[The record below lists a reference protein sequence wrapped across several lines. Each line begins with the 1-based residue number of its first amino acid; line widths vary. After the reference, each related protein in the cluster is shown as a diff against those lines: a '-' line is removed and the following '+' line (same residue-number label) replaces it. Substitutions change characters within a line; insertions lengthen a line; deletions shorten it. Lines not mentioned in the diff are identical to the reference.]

1 MRQAGETLV
10 DEPIAGAMPQTD
22 HGRWLVLNPVSGT
35 ADHAD
40 RVRELAEE
48 RGFRVEE
55 TERAGHA
62 TELARAAAADGAT
75 LIAVAGGDG
84 TVHEVIDGLDRAD
97 AFDRTT
103 LVPVPVGTAN
113 IVATNLGI
121 GSVEQA
127 FEVVETG
134 ARRRIDVGVADGKPF
149 AMSCIAGLIADA
161 SINTSDDSKE
171 RFGSFAFVVEGLRE
185 MADFDGLHVD
195 LTAVSNGEERRWS
208 GEAVCVLVGNLRRF
222 AKEGGQADVEDGHFE
237 VVVIEQ
243 MPTVEMVA
251 EAVAQRV
258 LGEST
263 ENVFHVRASQL
274 EIRAGDD
281 ETIDFSLDGEP
292 YATSRLSLHTRPLAL
307 RVCVGP
313 DYDPSPF
320 DA

>member
-1 MRQAGETLV
+1 MEDAGETLGE
-10 DEPIAGAMPQTD
+10 EPIAGAMPQTD
-22 HGRWLVLNPVSGT
+22 RKRTVVLNPVSGT
-35 ADHAD
+35 ADHAE
-40 RVRELAEE
+40 RVRELAVE

-62 TELARAAAADGAT
+62 SELARAAASNGAT
-75 LIAVAGGDG
+75 LIAAAGGDG
-84 TVHEVIDGLDRAD
+84 TFHEVVDGLRSAD

-103 LVPVPVGTAN
+103 VVPVPVGTEN
-113 IVATNLGI
+113 MVATNLGI
-121 GSVEQA
+121 RSIEEA
-127 FEVVETG
+127 FDVVETG

-149 AMSCIAGLIADA
+149 SLSCIAGLLADA
-161 SINTSDDSKE
+161 SIATSDELKE
-171 RFGSFAFVVEGLRE
+171 KFGSFAFVVAGLQE
-185 MADFDGLHVD
+185 MTAFDGLHID
-195 LTAVSNGEERRWS
+195 LRADADGAERRWS

-222 AKEGGQADVEDGHFE
+222 AKEGGQADVEDGCFE

-243 MPTVEMVA
+243 MPTTEMVA
-251 EAVAQRV
+251 EAITQRV

-263 ENVFHVRASQL
+263 DNVFHVRARRL
-274 EIRAGDD
+274 EIRAEDG

-320 DA
+320 DD